1 MSRILLVRTTF
12 GDPDEAARIARLM
25 IDDRLAACASL
36 APTRSIYRWKGTV
49 ETDDETVVLFKTTH
63 DRGAALMAAIG
74 GLHSYELPAI
84 EAWEAEVD
92 QAVAAWIGAETTEV
106 S

>member
-1 MSRILLVRTTF
+1 
-12 GDPDEAARIARLM
+12 
-25 IDDRLAACASL
+25 
-36 APTRSIYRWKGTV
+36 
-49 ETDDETVVLFKTTH
+49 
-63 DRGAALMAAIG
+63 MAAIG

-92 QAVAAWIGAETTEV
+92 PAVAAWIEAETAVV

>member
-25 IDDRLAACASL
+25 IEDRFAACASI
-36 APTRSIYRWKGTV
+36 APTRSVYRWQGTI
-49 ETDDETVVLFKTTH
+49 ETDDETVVLFKTTP
-63 DRGAALMAAIG
+63 DRAAALRAAIG
-74 GLHSYELPAI
+74 TLHSYDLPVI

-92 QAVAAWIGAETTEV
+92 PAVAAWIDAGTTPV

>member
-1 MSRILLVRTTF
+1 VSRILLVRTTF

-36 APTRSIYRWKGTV
+36 APTRSIYHWQGAI
-49 ETDDETVVLFKTTH
+49 ETDDETVVLFKTMPGRATALTAGI
-63 DRGAALMAAIG
+63 GA
-74 GLHSYELPAI
+74 LHSYELPVI
-84 EAWEAEVD
+84 ESWEAEVD
-92 QAVAAWIGAETTEV
+92 PAVAAWIEAETAVV

>member
-36 APTRSIYRWKGTV
+36 APTRSIYRWQGAI
-49 ETDDETVVLFKTTH
+49 ETDDETVVLFKTTQ
-63 DRGAALMAAIG
+63 DRGATLMAAIG
-74 GLHSYELPAI
+74 GLHSYELPVI
-84 EAWEAEVD
+84 EAWTAEVD
-92 QAVAAWIGAETTEV
+92 PAVAAWIEAETAVV